1 VGRYARAAF
10 ARAALRPARCAREPS
25 CAEVD
30 LPTRVA
36 GAPGELDVQLLL
48 WKGRRYT
55 RDAARL
61 AGNITSVRLF
71 EGVTPFASDR
81 LADPII
87 VRMPVSAVPPGAR
100 DSVGAGD
107 AAAIQD
113 LPICQFWDAARGE
126 WSSRGCIAR
135 GNSTE
140 ELVCECYH
148 LTDFGALLRQTFF
161 AFEGDFGLPV
171 PERWLPG
178 RPLPSQVQPPLSAP
192 VPCPH
197 GLVAPFPLIGSPRFT
212 RASSSS

>member
-1 VGRYARAAF
+1 M
-10 ARAALRPARCAREPS
+10 
-25 CAEVD
+25 
-30 LPTRVA
+30 
-36 GAPGELDVQLLL
+36 QLLL

-140 ELVCECYH
+140 AVSRSFH
-148 LTDFGALLRQTFF
+148 PRRLLRSTHSL
-161 AFEGDFGLPV
+161 ARSRLND
-171 PERWLPG
+171 
-178 RPLPSQVQPPLSAP
+178 
-192 VPCPH
+192 
-197 GLVAPFPLIGSPRFT
+197 
-212 RASSSS
+212 